1 MLAGSAMAVAA
12 FASGAAGTLLAHT
25 PARAHPAAVAAGT
38 AASRGGAQPA
48 WAASGSRIVLT
59 HILGG
64 HRHAHSV
71 ARRIMR
77 RPRFGWTGRH
87 QFRDLDKLWNL
98 ESGWNRFA
106 YNPYS
111 GAYGIPQALPGS
123 KMASAGPCWRRCVGT
138 QIRWG
143 LEYIKSRYR
152 SPIRAWRHERADG
165 WY

>member
-1 MLAGSAMAVAA
+1 VAVVA
-12 FASGAAGTLLAHT
+12 FASGTAGTLLAHAPGHAR
-25 PARAHPAAVAAGT
+25 PAAAGT
-38 AASRGGAQPA
+38 AAPAALPRGRPQAAGLAGGAK
-48 WAASGSRIVLT
+48 IVLT

-64 HRHAHSV
+64 HPHAHHV
-71 ARRIMR
+71 AHHMMR
-77 RPRFGWTGRH
+77 RPRFGWTGHR
-87 QFRDLDKLWNL
+87 QYRDLDKLWNR

-123 KMASAGPCWRRCVGT
+123 KMASAGPRWWSCART

-143 LEYIKSRYR
+143 LRYIKSRYR
-152 SPIRAWRHERADG
+152 SPIRAWRHERAYG